1 MTKTTIPF
9 LNKDERVGA
18 IWNII
23 GSTLYAFTSMLL
35 GTLVIRILGGDLGG
49 IFFFAFSTIG
59 QHLYVTSCFGMRPVQ
74 STDHGGEFTF
84 GDYRR
89 IRFFTAGAA
98 LIIGIIAA
106 FIYSGFSY
114 KAGVIILVALYRV
127 IDGFVD
133 VYESEFQRQGR
144 LDTTGKSLTFRT
156 MVVFVTFLLVIL
168 ITHNLIITCVAMV
181 AALLVAFYICC
192 MRAVSELPKVKYEI
206 TEGSTKKLFDQCIW
220 LFLSLFLDFFLF
232 AASKYAVD
240 AQMSSSMSGYY
251 STLFV
256 PASVM
261 NLLANFII
269 RPLLPG
275 FSSSY
280 AAGDK
285 SKLRKMIY
293 GSSAVILGITF
304 IAAVIAYFIG
314 VPVLGF
320 FAGPQAQSAMEP
332 YRMTL
337 ALIVIGG
344 GLYAF
349 MTPLYYVLVMAKQQK
364 AIFRI
369 YIAVTAVGFAI
380 AVLFVKNWGLN
391 GAAWSLI
398 ASMIVLESLFIFQG
412 RKII

>member
-1 MTKTTIPF
+1 M
-9 LNKDERVGA
+9 NKEERAGA
-18 IWNII
+18 IWNIV

-35 GTLVIRILGGDLGG
+35 GTLVIRILGADPGG
-49 IFFFAFSTIG
+49 IFFFAFSTMG
-59 QHLYVTSCFGMRPVQ
+59 QHLYVVSYFGMRPVQ
-74 STDHGGEFTF
+74 STDHAGEFTF

-98 LIIGIIAA
+98 LIIGIVAA
-106 FIYSGFSY
+106 FIYAGFSY
-114 KAGVIILVALYRV
+114 KAAVIILVALYRI
-127 IDGFVD
+127 IDGFAD

-144 LDTTGKSLTFRT
+144 LDLTGKSLTFRT
-156 MVVFVTFLLVIL
+156 LIVLVVFLLAIL
-168 ITHNLIITCVAMV
+168 LTQNLIITCVAMV
-181 AALLVAFYICC
+181 VALLDAFYICC
-192 MRAVSELPKVKYEI
+192 MRTIDELPKADNKV

-220 LFLSLFLDFFLF
+220 LFLSLFLDFYLF
-232 AASKYAVD
+232 AAGKYAVD

-269 RPLLPG
+269 RPLLPK
-275 FSSSY
+275 FSD
-280 AAGDK
+280 AFAKGDK
-285 SKLRKMIY
+285 GAIRKMIF
-293 GSSAVILGITF
+293 GSSAVILGATF
-304 IAAVIAYFIG
+304 IAAAAAYFIG
-314 VPVLGF
+314 VPVLGI
-320 FAGPQAQSAMEP
+320 FAGPEAQAAMEP

-349 MTPLYYVLVMAKQQK
+349 MSPLYYVLIIAKQQK

-369 YIAVTAVGFAI
+369 YLAATVVGFAVSSI
-380 AVLFVKNWGLN
+380 FVKNWGLN

-398 ASMIVLESLFIFQG
+398 VSMLVLETAFIIHG
-412 RKII
+412 RKTI